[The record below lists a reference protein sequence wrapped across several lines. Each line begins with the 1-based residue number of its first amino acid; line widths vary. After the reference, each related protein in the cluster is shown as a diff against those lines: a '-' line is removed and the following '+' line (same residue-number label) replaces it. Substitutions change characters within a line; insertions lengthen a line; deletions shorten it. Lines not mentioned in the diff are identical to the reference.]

1 MVLATVWS
9 HSGHCL
15 CLSNELSILT
25 DKLCSYLKV
34 QTVSKQQMFG
44 NAVFVNDLLTSRL
57 LYGQLKVLFLCRSL
71 LRADAEKGDTA
82 QSLRS
87 QPGAVLETS
96 SKLMKATFFFFSLGL
111 CQYVTVMK
119 KSRQKGLKVA
129 KYSANVTRELMA
141 EGS

>member
-9 HSGHCL
+9 HSAHCL

-34 QTVSKQQMFG
+34 QTVSKQQMLG
-44 NAVFVNDLLTSRL
+44 NAVFVNYLLMSRL

-71 LRADAEKGDTA
+71 LRADAERGDTA
-82 QSLRS
+82 QSSRS

-96 SKLMKATFFFFSLGL
+96 SKLMKAKFYLFLN
-111 CQYVTVMK
+111 
-119 KSRQKGLKVA
+119 R
-129 KYSANVTRELMA
+129 
-141 EGS
+141 